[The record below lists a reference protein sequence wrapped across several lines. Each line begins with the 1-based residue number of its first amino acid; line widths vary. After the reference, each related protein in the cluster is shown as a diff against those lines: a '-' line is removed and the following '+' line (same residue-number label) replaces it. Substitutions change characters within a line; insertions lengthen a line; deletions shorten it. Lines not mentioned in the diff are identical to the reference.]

1 MKQLIKV
8 KMKTI
13 KILTTF
19 LLVVVMVACESNDNK
34 LSTELI
40 NNPKSAETPSNK
52 QPVITFT
59 MTEFDFGKILQ
70 GEVVSYTFHF
80 TNTGNVPLIITGVD
94 KSCGCTASDFPRQP
108 IAPGEGGDIKITYDS
123 KGHFGFQTKTVTV
136 NSNAIP
142 ATTTLRIKA
151 EVRTPDQL

>member
-1 MKQLIKV
+1 
-8 KMKTI
+8 
-13 KILTTF
+13 
-19 LLVVVMVACESNDNK
+19 MVACESKDNK

-59 MTEFDFGKILQ
+59 KTEFDFGKILQ

-94 KSCGCTASDFPRQP
+94 KSCGCTASDYPRQP

-136 NSNAIP
+136 NSNALP
-142 ATTTLRIKA
+142 SATTLRIKA
-151 EVRTPDQL
+151 EVRTPDQI